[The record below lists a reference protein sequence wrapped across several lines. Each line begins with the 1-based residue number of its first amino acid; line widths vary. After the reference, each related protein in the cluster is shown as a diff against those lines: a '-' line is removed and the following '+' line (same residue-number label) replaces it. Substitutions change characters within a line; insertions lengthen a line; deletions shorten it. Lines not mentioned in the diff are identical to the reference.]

1 MGESDRVLV
10 YSRKLAEIR
19 VLFRDN
25 LTRIKMMKTLLFLL
39 LGALFLA
46 NQASAST
53 AGSRQLLSDD
63 LEKVQEEVAGMIE
76 KFWGGICISDDQC
89 LEVVAFCDKTA
100 GKSAQSWETLLL
112 MVNAA
117 LSSGSGLLLLLL
129 SSCSWDPVFAASAA
143 DFAVVSTRFYAVVA
157 MIRVTLQ
164 QILMDKLVLF
174 DMVSDGSC
182 CS

>member
-1 MGESDRVLV
+1 V
-10 YSRKLAEIR
+10 
-19 VLFRDN
+19 
-25 LTRIKMMKTLLFLL
+25 TRLLE
-39 LGALFLA
+39 
-46 NQASAST
+46 NQ
-53 AGSRQLLSDD
+53 L
-63 LEKVQEEVAGMIE
+63 
-76 KFWGGICISDDQC
+76 
-89 LEVVAFCDKTA
+89 
-100 GKSAQSWETLLL
+100 QSWETLLL

-174 DMVSDGSC
+174 DMVSDGFC